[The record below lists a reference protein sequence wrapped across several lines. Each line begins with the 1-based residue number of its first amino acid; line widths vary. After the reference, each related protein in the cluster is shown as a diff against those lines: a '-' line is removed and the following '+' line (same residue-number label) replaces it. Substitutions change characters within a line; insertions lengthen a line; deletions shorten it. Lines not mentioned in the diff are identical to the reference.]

1 MPVPAHFTIVEE
13 MHPTRFDPP
22 VAVWVR
28 FGDVSDL
35 VEIFES
41 RTEAENWVLNAGADY
56 AKRNGLEIIR
66 S

>member
-1 MPVPAHFTIVEE
+1 MPVQAHFTIVEE
-13 MHPTRFDPP
+13 RHPTRYDPP

-28 FGDVSDL
+28 FGGVSDL

-41 RTEAENWVLNAGADY
+41 RDEAEQWVLNAGAEY
-56 AKRNGLEIIR
+56 AQRHGLEIMK